1 MSDSA
6 TFQLTTELIH
16 HDFALPETGAEVSQ
30 DDLLRLL
37 ADHIDYLLQH
47 RMEWLLSL
55 LYRLDVSEAK
65 VNAALPPAAP
75 EPANVGLARLIF
87 ERQLQRA
94 FTKLHVRTEPLE
106 DDLAW

>member
-1 MSDSA
+1 MSDPT
-6 TFQLTTELIH
+6 TFQLTTELIR
-16 HDFALPETGAEVSQ
+16 HDFALPETADGVTESE
-30 DDLLRLL
+30 LLRLL

-65 VNAALPPAAP
+65 VNAALHPAAP

-94 FTKLHVRTEPLE
+94 YTKLHVRPEPLE